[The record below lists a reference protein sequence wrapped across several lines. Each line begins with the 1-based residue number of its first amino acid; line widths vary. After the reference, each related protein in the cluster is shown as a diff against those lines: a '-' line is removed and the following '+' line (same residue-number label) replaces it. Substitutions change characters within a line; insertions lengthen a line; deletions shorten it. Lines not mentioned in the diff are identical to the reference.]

1 MFWDIHPVIARGSLL
16 IHHFKSTNLRKEEIC
31 PSSLIAAYKI
41 FAKENKFQES
51 CILNTLN
58 HFMKNNTNLTLNLN
72 NFKLLIHKPPLQ
84 PSLLPMKIQ
93 DKHSNNFTIT
103 DTTTTTK
110 HWNDPD
116 DTIYNISGITYFSS
130 TISDT
135 SPFNVISTSE
145 ANKIS
150 TFEEIP
156 VYIFSL

>member
-1 MFWDIHPVIARGSLL
+1 
-16 IHHFKSTNLRKEEIC
+16 
-31 PSSLIAAYKI
+31 
-41 FAKENKFQES
+41 
-51 CILNTLN
+51 
-58 HFMKNNTNLTLNLN
+58 MKNNTNLPLNLN

-110 HWNDPD
+110 HCNDPD
-116 DTIYNISGITYFSS
+116 DTMYNTSGITYFSS

-135 SPFNVISTSE
+135 SLFNVISTSE
-145 ANKIS
+145 ANETS

-156 VYIFSL
+156 LYIFLP

>member
-1 MFWDIHPVIARGSLL
+1 
-16 IHHFKSTNLRKEEIC
+16 
-31 PSSLIAAYKI
+31 
-41 FAKENKFQES
+41 
-51 CILNTLN
+51 
-58 HFMKNNTNLTLNLN
+58 MKDNTNLPLNFN
-72 NFKLLIHKPPLQ
+72 NFKFLIHKPPLQ

-110 HWNDPD
+110 YCNDQD

-135 SPFNVISTSE
+135 SLFNVISTSE
-145 ANKIS
+145 ANETS

-156 VYIFSL
+156 LYIFCKLSKPSIYIKAFIPKSFFPIQLFHADERL